1 MMKSRYWV
9 TRWVRLLAAALSIAL
24 SVTLLPLSLP
34 VASGAPNT
42 DLRAVRAEVERL
54 QEDAAEAGENAQ
66 AAKIQLAKLKK
77 QLESVQQQAD
87 VQKQSVDSIEKS
99 LAAIAVARYKSTGL
113 GEGLELLFSSDPS
126 LYLSAAGSLENVT
139 RKQSIELRKYATAKQ
154 RLDATSLTVGD
165 KLRLVQAAEARYRAQ
180 AAQVKNK
187 LDQAEKLLTKL
198 EKQDRERLLK
208 LQAMDQEERRKYSLE
223 QAKLANAVSGRAG
236 TALRYAVKQIGDN
249 YVWGAAGPIRWD
261 CSGLTM
267 RAYQQA
273 GVRLPHSS
281 RAQFGY
287 GRSISRS
294 NLQPGDLIF
303 FGSPI
308 SHVGIYIGKNKMVH
322 APRPGARVQIAEFG
336 NYFGRK
342 KYVGARRL

>member
-1 MMKSRYWV
+1 MRI
-9 TRWVRLLAAALSIAL
+9 VRRPLVLLLTITLMASMGPTLAAPSAD
-24 SVTLLPLSLP
+24 LL
-34 VASGAPNT
+34 
-42 DLRAVRAEVERL
+42 RVRAEVERL

-66 AAKIQLAKLKK
+66 AAKIELARLKRQLASVQEEAATQK
-77 QLESVQQQAD
+77 ESVDAI
-87 VQKQSVDSIEKS
+87 QKN
-99 LAAIAVARYKSTGL
+99 LAAIAISRYKSTGL
-113 GEGLELLFSSDPS
+113 GEGVELLFSSDPS
-126 LYLSAAGSLENVT
+126 LYLSTAGSLESVT
-139 RKQSIELRKYATAKQ
+139 RKQALQLRRYATAKQ
-154 RLDATSLTVGD
+154 RLDATTLTVSD
-165 KLRLVQAAEARYRAQ
+165 KLKLVQAAEARYRAQ
-180 AAQVKNK
+180 ASQVKAK
-187 LDQAEKLLTKL
+187 LAEAEKLLSKL
-198 EKQDRERLLK
+198 EKADRERLLK
-208 LQAMDQEERRKYSLE
+208 LQAMDAAERQKYSKE
-223 QAKLANAVSGRAG
+223 QAKLANTVSGRAG
-236 TALRYAVKQIGDN
+236 IALRFAVKQIGDN

-267 RAYQQA
+267 RAYEAA

-294 NLQPGDLIF
+294 NLLPGDLVF
-303 FGSPI
+303 FGTPI

>member
-1 MMKSRYWV
+1 VEKK
-9 TRWVRLLAAALSIAL
+9 LA
-24 SVTLLPLSLP
+24 
-34 VASGAPNT
+34 
-42 DLRAVRAEVERL
+42 E
-54 QEDAAEAGENAQ
+54 
-66 AAKIQLAKLKK
+66 
-77 QLESVQQQAD
+77 
-87 VQKQSVDSIEKS
+87 
-99 LAAIAVARYKSTGL
+99 
-113 GEGLELLFSSDPS
+113 
-126 LYLSAAGSLENVT
+126 
-139 RKQSIELRKYATAKQ
+139 
-154 RLDATSLTVGD
+154 
-165 KLRLVQAAEARYRAQ
+165 
-180 AAQVKNK
+180 
-187 LDQAEKLLTKL
+187 AEKLLTKL
-198 EKQDRERLLK
+198 EKEDRERLLK
-208 LQAMDQEERRKYSLE
+208 LQAMDEEERRKYSLE

-267 RAYQQA
+267 RSYEQA

-281 RAQFGY
+281 RAQFNY
-287 GRSISRS
+287 GRSISRP
-294 NLQPGDLIF
+294 NLQPGDLVF

>member
-1 MMKSRYWV
+1 MRGPLRAPRMI
-9 TRWVRLLAAALSIAL
+9 RLLISSLSLTLA
-24 SVTLLPLSLP
+24 VTLAPFSSP
-34 VASGAPNT
+34 IASSAPTT
-42 DLRAVRAEVERL
+42 DLKAVRAEVERL

-87 VQKQSVDSIEKS
+87 VQKQSVESIEKS

-139 RKQSIELRKYATAKQ
+139 RKQAIELRKYSTAKQ

-180 AAQVKNK
+180 AAQVKSK

-198 EKQDRERLLK
+198 EKADRERLLK
-208 LQAMDQEERRKYSLE
+208 LQAMDEEERRKYSLQ
-223 QAKLANAVSGRAG
+223 QAKLANSVSGRAG
-236 TALRYAVKQIGDN
+236 TALRYAVQQIGDN
-249 YVWGAAGPIRWD
+249 YVWGAAGPVRWD

-281 RAQFGY
+281 RAQIGY

-294 NLQPGDLIF
+294 NLQPGDLVF

>member
-1 MMKSRYWV
+1 MILSKALKRALRNLSLS
-9 TRWVRLLAAALSIAL
+9 LLTLTLAI
-24 SVTLLPLSLP
+24 TLLP
-34 VASGAPNT
+34 ASHAAPNT
-42 DLRAVRAEVERL
+42 DLRAVRAQVEQL

-77 QLESVQQQAD
+77 QLSSVQQQAD
-87 VQKQSVDSIEKS
+87 VQRQSVESIKKS
-99 LAAIAVARYKSTGL
+99 LAAIAIARYKSTGL

-139 RKQSIELRKYATAKQ
+139 RKQAIELRKFATAKQ
-154 RLDATSLTVGD
+154 RLDATTLTVAD
-165 KLRLVQAAEARYRAQ
+165 KLTLVQAAEARYRAQ
-180 AAQVKNK
+180 AAQVEKK
-187 LDQAEKLLTKL
+187 LAQAEKLLAKL

-208 LQAMDQEERRKYSLE
+208 LQAMDEEERRKYSIE

-236 TALRYAVKQIGDN
+236 VALRFAVQQIGDS
-249 YVWGAAGPIRWD
+249 YVWGAAGPIKWD

-267 RAYQQA
+267 RSFQQA

-281 RAQFGY
+281 RAQYSY
-287 GRSISRS
+287 GRSITRS
-294 NLQPGDLIF
+294 NLQPGDLVF

>member
-1 MMKSRYWV
+1 MILRSQQVKW
-9 TRWVRLLAAALSIAL
+9 RLALFSLSTCLIATLAPTASAAPS
-24 SVTLLPLSLP
+24 
-34 VASGAPNT
+34 T
-42 DLRAVRAEVERL
+42 DLRSVRAEVERL

-66 AAKIQLAKLKK
+66 AAKIQLANLKR

-87 VQKQSVDSIEKS
+87 VQKQSVQSIEKS

-139 RKQSIELRKYATAKQ
+139 RKQAIELRKYATAKQ
-154 RLDATSLTVGD
+154 RLDAASLTVGD

-180 AAQVKNK
+180 ASQVKAK
-187 LDQAEKLLTKL
+187 LAQAEKLLTKL
-198 EKQDRERLLK
+198 EKADRERLLR
-208 LQAMDQEERRKYSLE
+208 LQAMDQEERRRYSIE

-236 TALRYAVKQIGDN
+236 TALRYAVKQIGDS
-249 YVWGAAGPIRWD
+249 YVWGASGPIRWD

-267 RAYQQA
+267 RAFQQA

-281 RAQFGY
+281 RAQYGY
-287 GRSISRS
+287 GRSISRG
-294 NLQPGDLIF
+294 NLQPGDLVF

-322 APRPGARVQIAEFG
+322 APRPGARVQIAQFG

>member
-1 MMKSRYWV
+1 MILSKALKRALRNLSFS
-9 TRWVRLLAAALSIAL
+9 LLVLTLAI
-24 SVTLLPLSLP
+24 TLLPTSH
-34 VASGAPNT
+34 AAPNT
-42 DLRAVRAEVERL
+42 DLRAVRAQVEQL

-77 QLESVQQQAD
+77 QLSSVQQQAD
-87 VQKQSVDSIEKS
+87 VQRQSVESIKKS
-99 LAAIAVARYKSTGL
+99 LAAIAIARYKSTGL

-139 RKQSIELRKYATAKQ
+139 RKQAIELRKFATAKQ
-154 RLDATSLTVGD
+154 RLDATTLTVAD
-165 KLRLVQAAEARYRAQ
+165 KLKLVQAAEARYRAQ
-180 AAQVKNK
+180 AAQVEKK
-187 LDQAEKLLTKL
+187 LAQAEKLLAKL

-208 LQAMDQEERRKYSLE
+208 LQAMDEEERRKSSIE

-236 TALRYAVKQIGDN
+236 VALRFAVQQIGDS
-249 YVWGAAGPIRWD
+249 YVWGAAGPIKWD

-267 RAYQQA
+267 RSFQQA

-281 RAQFGY
+281 RAQYSY
-287 GRSISRS
+287 GRSITRS
-294 NLQPGDLIF
+294 NLQPGDLVF

>member
-294 NLQPGDLIF
+294 KLQPGDLIF

>member
-1 MMKSRYWV
+1 MMTTSGLNNALRILGV
-9 TRWVRLLAAALSIAL
+9 PFLVVALVITLIPTSQAAP
-24 SVTLLPLSLP
+24 T
-34 VASGAPNT
+34 T
-42 DLRAVRAEVERL
+42 DLRAVRAQVEQL

-77 QLESVQQQAD
+77 QLSSVQQQAD
-87 VQKQSVDSIEKS
+87 VQRQSVESIRKS
-99 LAAIAVARYKSTGL
+99 LATIAISRYKSTGL

-139 RKQSIELRKYATAKQ
+139 RKQAIELRKYATAKQ
-154 RLDATSLTVGD
+154 RLDASTLTVSD
-165 KLRLVQAAEARYRAQ
+165 KLKLVQAAEARYRAQ
-180 AAQVKNK
+180 AAQVGKK
-187 LDQAEKLLTKL
+187 LAQAEKLLAKL
-198 EKQDRERLLK
+198 EKEDRERLLK
-208 LQAMDQEERRKYSLE
+208 IQAMDEEERRKYSIE

-236 TALRYAVKQIGDN
+236 VALRYAVQQIGDN
-249 YVWGAAGPIRWD
+249 YVWGAAGPIKWD

-267 RAYQQA
+267 RSFQQA

-281 RAQFGY
+281 RAQYSY
-287 GRSISRS
+287 GRSITRS
-294 NLQPGDLIF
+294 NLQPGDLVF

-336 NYFGRK
+336 NFFGRK

>member
-1 MMKSRYWV
+1 MRTARSLV
-9 TRWVRLLAAALSIAL
+9 IAL
-24 SVTLLPLSLP
+24 I
-34 VASGAPNT
+34 SGALILTMGPTAFAAPNAE
-42 DLRAVRAEVERL
+42 LIRVRAEVERL

-66 AAKIQLAKLKK
+66 AAKIQLQRLNR
-77 QLESVQQQAD
+77 QLASVQQEAAA
-87 VQKQSVDSIEKS
+87 QKASVDQIQSS
-99 LAAIAVARYKSTGL
+99 LAEIAIARYKSTGL
-113 GEGLELLFSSDPS
+113 GEGIELLFSSDPT

-139 RKQSIELRKYATAKQ
+139 RKQAQELKRYATAKQ

-165 KLRLVQAAEARYRAQ
+165 KLRLVKAAEARYRAQ

-187 LDQAEKLLTKL
+187 LAQAEKLLSKL
-198 EKQDRERLLK
+198 VKEDRERLLK
-208 LQAMDQEERRKYSLE
+208 LQAMDEAERQRYSKE

-236 TALRYAVKQIGDN
+236 LALRYAVKQIGDN

-267 RAYQQA
+267 RAYEQA

-287 GRSISRS
+287 GRSIMRG
-294 NLQPGDLIF
+294 NLLPGDLVF
-303 FGSPI
+303 FGTPI

-336 NYFGRK
+336 NFFGRK

>member
-1 MMKSRYWV
+1 MILRYRQGQWRV
-9 TRWVRLLAAALSIAL
+9 ALFCLFACLIATLAPSASAAPSA
-24 SVTLLPLSLP
+24 
-34 VASGAPNT
+34 
-42 DLRAVRAEVERL
+42 DLRSVRAEVERL

-87 VQKQSVDSIEKS
+87 LQKQSVQSIEKS

-139 RKQSIELRKYATAKQ
+139 RKQAIELRKYATAKQ

-180 AAQVKNK
+180 ASQVKAK
-187 LDQAEKLLTKL
+187 LAQAEKLLAKL
-198 EKQDRERLLK
+198 EKADRERLLK
-208 LQAMDQEERRKYSLE
+208 LQAMDEEERRRYSLE

-236 TALRYAVKQIGDN
+236 TALRYAVKQIGDS
-249 YVWGAAGPIRWD
+249 YVWGAAGPIKWD

-267 RAYQQA
+267 RAFQQA

-294 NLQPGDLIF
+294 NLQPGDLVF

>member
-1 MMKSRYWV
+1 MMTTSGLNNALRILGV
-9 TRWVRLLAAALSIAL
+9 PFLVVALVITLIPTSQAAP
-24 SVTLLPLSLP
+24 T
-34 VASGAPNT
+34 T
-42 DLRAVRAEVERL
+42 DLRAVRAQVEQL

-77 QLESVQQQAD
+77 QLSSVQQQAD
-87 VQKQSVDSIEKS
+87 VQRQSVETIRKS
-99 LAAIAVARYKSTGL
+99 LAAIAISRYKSTGL

-139 RKQSIELRKYATAKQ
+139 RKQAIELRKYATAKQ
-154 RLDATSLTVGD
+154 RLDASTLTVSD
-165 KLRLVQAAEARYRAQ
+165 KLKLVQAAEARYRAQ
-180 AAQVKNK
+180 AAQVGKK
-187 LDQAEKLLTKL
+187 LAQAEKLLAKL
-198 EKQDRERLLK
+198 EKEDRERLLK
-208 LQAMDQEERRKYSLE
+208 IQAMDEEERRKYSIE

-236 TALRYAVKQIGDN
+236 VALRYAVQQIGDN
-249 YVWGAAGPIRWD
+249 YVWGAAGPIKWD

-267 RAYQQA
+267 RSFQQA

-281 RAQFGY
+281 RAQYSY
-287 GRSISRS
+287 GRSITRS
-294 NLQPGDLIF
+294 NLQPGDLVF